1 MCPRTETTKS
11 SSWLRAALALCLCF
25 LFTAC
30 GLRGPEQPGKVQAP
44 RTRVVFAGDS
54 IMEGLGPVLAKSLQT
69 DLQQRGCTE
78 SVQAGRRSTG
88 LCRPDYFDW
97 PARMRGLVGDGR
109 ARLVVF
115 CIGANDDQSVTGMDG
130 RKRAFGSA
138 TWPAA
143 YEGRVGEIVDIVA
156 ASGAAQVWVAPPIMK
171 GPLGAR
177 VFTIKEIVRKAC
189 AARNVPFVDIWNT
202 LADAKGAYQRYTLDA
217 NGNRIPLRFRDGVH
231 VMRAGNLQLAGVVG
245 PEVLR
250 VLDSKQK

>member
-1 MCPRTETTKS
+1 MRTTGN
-11 SSWLRAALALCLCF
+11 SSWLRAVPALCLC
-25 LFTAC
+25 LLLAAC
-30 GLRGPEQPGKVQAP
+30 GLRGPEQAGKDMAS

-54 IMEGLGPVLAKSLQT
+54 IMEGLGPVLAGSLQD
-69 DLQQRGCTE
+69 DLQKRGCTE

-143 YEGRVGEIVDIVA
+143 YEGRVGEIVDIIA

-177 VFTIKEIVRKAC
+177 VFSIKEIVRKAC
-189 AARNVPFVDIWNT
+189 AARNVPFVDIWDT
-202 LADAKGAYQRYTLDA
+202 LADAKGAYRRYSVDA
-217 NGNRIPLRFRDGVH
+217 DGRRIPLRFRDGVH
-231 VMRAGNLQLAGVVG
+231 VTHAGNLRLAAVVG
-245 PEVLR
+245 PELLR
-250 VLDSKQK
+250 VLDNQKK